1 MSGIEMLN
9 LMFIS
14 TAISVIVGIA
24 GAFTEKS
31 KKRNAIGWL
40 IFCAVFLFPILIII
54 GLIQMEKN

>member
-24 GAFTEKS
+24 GVFTA
-31 KKRNAIGWL
+31 KKEML
-40 IFCAVFLFPILIII
+40 
-54 GLIQMEKN
+54 